1 MSEEQKKEEAVAA
14 EKVANPVENA
24 EPQKASQPT
33 AADLLSSDVGE
44 IKIRKAKG
52 SKNVHS
58 GVCHINATFNNTK
71 VTFTDLHGNVL
82 CWSTGGKN
90 GFKGSRKSTAY
101 AAQVI
106 AGDAAKKAQLLG
118 MKEVEVRIKGP
129 GAGRESAVRGIAA
142 AGLEISTIKDI
153 TPVPHNGCR
162 PPKRRRV

>member
-1 MSEEQKKEEAVAA
+1 MAEEKKKKMEVAEVADAAEVVTADAPVAA
-14 EKVANPVENA
+14 E
-24 EPQKASQPT
+24 T
-33 AADLLSSDVGE
+33 AV
-44 IKIRKAKG
+44 KRNK
-52 SKNVHS
+52 S
-58 GVCHINATFNNTK
+58 GRYVPAGIAYVSATFNNTK

-106 AGDAAKKAQLLG
+106 ATDAAKKAQLLG

-142 AGLEISTIKDI
+142 TGMEVVSIKDT

>member
-1 MSEEQKKEEAVAA
+1 MAEELQNNIAAAETAQKSAAPAAAPTVAA
-14 EKVANPVENA
+14 KRG
-24 EPQKASQPT
+24 K
-33 AADLLSSDVGE
+33 
-44 IKIRKAKG
+44 
-52 SKNVHS
+52 S
-58 GVCHINATFNNTK
+58 GRYVPSGIAFVLATFNNTK

-129 GAGRESAVRGIAA
+129 GAGRESAVRGIVA
-142 AGLEISTIKDI
+142 AGLEVNTIKDI